1 LIKVEF
7 KVQTLQITHK
17 YSSRG
22 KRLRLND
29 DDYFVQEG
37 CDWMLS
43 FASGEVTLA
52 HLSKRYPFLAAE
64 ISKQGLQITAA
75 QVFKGLHAVWLS

>member
-1 LIKVEF
+1 
-7 KVQTLQITHK
+7 
-17 YSSRG
+17 
-22 KRLRLND
+22 
-29 DDYFVQEG
+29 
-37 CDWMLS
+37 MLS